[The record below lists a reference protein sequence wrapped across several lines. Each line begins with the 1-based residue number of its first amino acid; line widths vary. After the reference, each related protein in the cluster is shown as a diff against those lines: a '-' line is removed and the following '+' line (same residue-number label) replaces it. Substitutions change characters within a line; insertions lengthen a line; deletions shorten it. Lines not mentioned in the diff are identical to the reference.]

1 MLIGLIFGPSV
12 YPLECL
18 RGYEQRSEPN
28 AKWSFSCVDGNCPG
42 ERPNEMVDELPNEI
56 SCSFERNFRSRERI
70 ADNKSF
76 SLERIPVRRP
86 TVHKRDVKYFVVQ
99 AHVFCRTDFIL
110 CRNDFCFLSYRPNG
124 ILSYRRSGGFWG
136 ICRTGSDILS
146 HRLRYFVG
154 RSARPIAL
162 PYRETGEGGGIGKQ
176 VGRRPGE
183 TGRGRSI
190 REQGG
195 GRRWE
200 TGGGGRCREAGWGEA

>member
-56 SCSFERNFRSRERI
+56 SCSFERNCRSRERI
-70 ADNKSF
+70 ADKKSF

-99 AHVFCRTDFIL
+99 AHIFCRTDFNF
-110 CRNDFCFLSYRPNG
+110 CRNGFCFCRTDQTGFCRTDGLG
-124 ILSYRRSGGFWG
+124 DFGGFVVPAQ
-136 ICRTGSDILS
+136 IFCRTGSDILS
-146 HRLRYFVG
+146 DGLPDRLLCRIG
-154 RSARPIAL
+154 RQG
-162 PYRETGEGGGIGKQ
+162 RE
-176 VGRRPGE
+176 
-183 TGRGRSI
+183 
-190 REQGG
+190 
-195 GRRWE
+195 
-200 TGGGGRCREAGWGEA
+200 EA

>member
-28 AKWSFSCVDGNCPG
+28 AKWSFSCIDGNCSG

-99 AHVFCRTDFIL
+99 AHIFCRTDFNF

-146 HRLRYFVG
+146 HRLIYFVG

-162 PYRETGEGGGIGKQ
+162 PYHCFGHAAEPRRSLCLICFQDIGR
-176 VGRRPGE
+176 VWLISSYLS
-183 TGRGRSI
+183 RS
-190 REQGG
+190 RSRLVEPLLSF
-195 GRRWE
+195 
-200 TGGGGRCREAGWGEA
+200 